1 MFMKKILFL
10 LLVAALSHVAVA
22 NDKKEN
28 ATVGVAL
35 PNQLMLADPFVI
47 EHDGWYYIY
56 GTEAADGIVVYRS
69 RDMKQWSRRCGN
81 AKNGLAMHKD
91 DVWGNSMFWAP
102 EVYKRGDKFI
112 MTYSSDLHICCAEAD
127 SPCGPFVQKVQRPYL
142 PDEQGIDASIFVD
155 DDGKAYMFWVRFM
168 RGGNIIWVAE
178 MTPDLMTVKIE
189 TARELIDARE
199 GTWERKMG
207 RIAEGPLTFKYKG
220 KYYLTFSCNDF
231 RSQDYAVGFAVADSP
246 MGPYERYEKNPVLH
260 RHCGYMGTGHHA
272 VLRVGKKFYMV
283 YHAHKN
289 FEQVTPRQTLI
300 APMKMR
306 RDRDGGKGAW
316 RIEVSEKII
325 VPKIEQ

>member
-1 MFMKKILFL
+1 MKNL
-10 LLVAALSHVAVA
+10 LLLIFTVALCSMAVA
-22 NDKKEN
+22 NEKNEN
-28 ATVGVAL
+28 AGVAL
-35 PNQLMLADPFVI
+35 PDQMMLADPFII

-56 GTEAADGIVVYRS
+56 GTEDADGIVVHRS
-69 RDMKQWSRRCGN
+69 RDMKKWSKRCGK
-81 AKNGLAMHKD
+81 AKKGLAMHKD
-91 DVWGNSMFWAP
+91 DVWGNRMFWAP

-112 MTYSSDLHICCAEAD
+112 MTYSSDLHICCAESD
-127 SPCGPFVQKVQRPYL
+127 SPCGPFVQKEQRPYL

-178 MTPDLMTVKIE
+178 MTPDLMNVKIE
-189 TARELIDARE
+189 TARELIDVKE
-199 GTWERKMG
+199 GTWEKKLG

-231 RSQDYAVGFAVADSP
+231 RSQDYAVGFAVADNP
-246 MGPYERYEKNPVLH
+246 MGPYVRYEKNPVLH
-260 RHCGYMGTGHHA
+260 WHCGYAGTGHHA
-272 VLRVGKKFYMV
+272 VFRAGRKFYMV

-289 FEQVTPRQTLI
+289 LEKVTPRQTLI

-306 RDRDGGKGAW
+306 RDRDGGKGAY